1 MLDALRNEDLADR
14 LGGRFRLAS
23 LLQKRWRDLMFGAR
37 PLVEPGKMTL
47 LEVAVQELV
56 EGKIGIDYDKS
67 EGLTRPKDNR

>member
-56 EGKIGIDYDKS
+56 DGKIGIDYDKS
-67 EGLTRPKDNR
+67 EGLTRPEDNR

>member
-1 MLDALRNEDLADR
+1 
-14 LGGRFRLAS
+14 
-23 LLQKRWRDLMFGAR
+23 MFGAR